1 MHQLTKSGTH
11 VPIYDIVP
19 LYIESD
25 QQDMLV
31 NSVKFGS
38 SLASTFSSPFSK
50 SPEHNVVL
58 MANHGFTTLGTS
70 IKQAVYRAIYTQVN
84 ASVLTNAITLRNA
97 AIGAGVNVEGEVR
110 YLNAEQTVGSLK
122 MNEASQDR
130 PWRLW
135 VREVEACGLYESLG

>member
-1 MHQLTKSGTH
+1 
-11 VPIYDIVP
+11 
-19 LYIESD
+19 
-25 QQDMLV
+25 
-31 NSVKFGS
+31 
-38 SLASTFSSPFSK
+38 
-50 SPEHNVVL
+50 

-110 YLNAEQTVGSLK
+110 YLNAEQTVGSLM

-130 PWRLW
+130 PWGLW
-135 VREVEACGLYESLG
+135 VREVEASGLYKSLGKV